1 MFKNLIKANLPLLRT
16 IFVAGAV
23 VGAAAGSVVSLGVG
37 YALGNLFAP
46 KSGKELRDELAEKAS
61 AFTGNSKDP
70 GEEDEEIEV

>member
-1 MFKNLIKANLPLLRT
+1 MLKNLIKANLPLLRT

-61 AFTGNSKDP
+61 SFTGSKDP
-70 GEEDEEIEV
+70 VAEDEEIEV